1 MANKITKRE
10 IITNLMNGTMETTSE
25 VAQAYFA
32 HELELLNKKSQSRK
46 PAAEKEE
53 NVALANSVLAVLETA
68 TEKMSTTEIGS
79 AVDISTSK
87 ATSIL
92 KGLVANG
99 KVVRTVEKG
108 KPMLELA

>member
-10 IITNLMNGTMETTSE
+10 IITNLMNGTMLATDE

-32 HELELLNKKSQSRK
+32 HELELLDKKSQNRK
-46 PAAEKEE
+46 PASEKEE
-53 NVALANSVLAVLETA
+53 NVALANSVLEVLGSA

-79 AVDISTSK
+79 AVGISTSK

-92 KGLVANG
+92 KGLVSSG
-99 KVVRTVEKG
+99 KVVREVVKG
-108 KPMLELA
+108 KPMFELA